1 MPAVAFRIDGS
12 GAGGFQSPVRAIRS
26 EDMNMMRTHTGNPGT
41 PERRRTAW
49 AERAIVLG
57 GFAVAAL
64 HTAVSA
70 ILGTGMEAAGPLW
83 LAAILWTV
91 PSSLVL
97 ALRQGFVRGDWS
109 AFRNH
114 EFPGD
119 DGDLDEW
126 SSRTG
131 RYQYLAD
138 MEDLM
143 LRDDDHLR

>member
-1 MPAVAFRIDGS
+1 MTRTQ
-12 GAGGFQSPVRAIRS
+12 GG
-26 EDMNMMRTHTGNPGT
+26 NTGT
-41 PERRRTAW
+41 PARPPTTWRQ
-49 AERAIVLG
+49 RAFVLG
-57 GFAVAAL
+57 GFGVAAL
-64 HTAVSA
+64 YTAMTA

-83 LAAILWTV
+83 LAAVLWTV

-97 ALRQGFVRGDWS
+97 ALRQGFVHGDWS
-109 AFRNH
+109 AFRDH
-114 EFPGD
+114 EFPED

-138 MEDLM
+138 MEDRL